1 MKILTGTKYI
11 MRLVALT
18 LLLAAVS
25 SHGQLVSQR
34 DLNMKALHLAN
45 PPKTRTDVPTV
56 DRFTSGMD
64 DDGNFNAILR
74 ELLVVRVAGSE
85 EIKKVGKV
93 SHSTLQKYGDFRYY
107 FVEVLHFYSSSLMRW
122 KALTGMSG

>member
-1 MKILTGTKYI
+1 

-34 DLNMKALHLAN
+34 DLNLKARHLAN
-45 PPKTRTDVPTV
+45 PPQTRTDVPTV

-64 DDGNFNAILR
+64 DEGNFNAILR

-93 SHSTLQKYGDFRYY
+93 SHSTLQI
-107 FVEVLHFYSSSLMRW
+107 W
-122 KALTGMSG
+122 